1 MDTNDAVGDFL
12 KDIKTEDKDV
22 FNQPVEVKKEVEEA
36 EKPIPFNQDPK
47 IAKFIEREVEKKLKD
62 YQPTETERFQ
72 EETKEQ
78 SDDIL
83 ETLTRIVGNDT
94 PEKIS
99 AVKDLRR
106 ALGGLEEKGA
116 QRALQQLQEEAQEER
131 QAEVDAQNEL
141 ADGFA
146 DIESTFNVDLTSQKA
161 QDERS
166 KFVDFIKEV
175 APKDDDGQVVEYPD
189 LVATYKLFKQV
200 NKPDNSKAKDLA
212 SRGMNA
218 SKDATLAPTGQ
229 GKSWSDVD
237 KFFNSLSK

>member
-1 MDTNDAVGDFL
+1 MENNAVDSFLGDL
-12 KDIKTEDKDV
+12 KADEKDV

-62 YQPTETERFQ
+62 YTPTATETFR
-72 EETKEQ
+72 EETKAE

-83 ETLTRIVGNDT
+83 DTLTRIVGNDT

-106 ALGGLEEKGA
+106 ALGSLEEKGA
-116 QRALQQLQEEAQEER
+116 ERALKQLQEDANEER
-131 QAEVDAQNEL
+131 QAEVEAQNEL

-175 APKDDDGQVVEYPD
+175 APKDDDGQVMEYPD

-200 NKPDNSKAKDLA
+200 NKPDNSRAKDLA
-212 SRGMNA
+212 SRSMGS
-218 SKDATLAPTGQ
+218 SKDATLVPTGQ